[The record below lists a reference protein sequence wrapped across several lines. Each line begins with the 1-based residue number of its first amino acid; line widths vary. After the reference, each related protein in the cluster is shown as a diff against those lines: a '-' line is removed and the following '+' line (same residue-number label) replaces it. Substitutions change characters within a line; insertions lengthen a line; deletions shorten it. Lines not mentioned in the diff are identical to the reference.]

1 MGLRRQVDHR
11 ECRSAD
17 GAGSSPAYGAH
28 PVKLDFLQ
36 SMLNGPSLPSPSS
49 VAATVLELIDQPE
62 LDIAALQSVIACDPV
77 LTVKTLHAANQP
89 DVQASRPISTLPQ
102 AIAPLGAVKIKAAV
116 LTFGVAPMREWPGG
130 GVAFDYKLH
139 WRHALTTAVAARD
152 LMGEEPTLRDEAY
165 AAGLLQD
172 IGVLALQ
179 RAMPERYQAVL
190 ARLGESSAE
199 LWLLERAE
207 LGTDHMEVGQ
217 ALLQKWRLPS
227 VLWCPIGV
235 HHQPEAIEGSDAIER
250 QLARV
255 LRVAAQV
262 GKVFCF
268 THDATALLR
277 LKELAQLVLG
287 LSESELEAILS
298 RIDPQ
303 IRETVT
309 RFDLDVGESLSWEQL
324 LTQANQSLA
333 GLARQ
338 MGTALTAT
346 TQRLDQSD
354 RAARALRVARF
365 AAEAANRAKSE
376 FLANMSHEIRTP
388 MTAILGYLD
397 LLIDGERSGE
407 EHARYVEVIRRNG
420 EHLLAILDDILD
432 LSKLEAGRIT
442 VERQPCSP
450 YRILEDTASSL
461 ACRAT
466 GKGLAIG
473 TEYRGPIPETISTDP
488 TRLRQILT
496 NLIGNAI
503 KYTESGKVRVILQLE
518 GPADAL
524 EPQLRFEVIDTGIG
538 IPEPQQAKIFE
549 PFTQADPS
557 SVARLGGSGLGLAI
571 CKRMMELLGG
581 EISVTSTVGKGS
593 TFAFTIATGS
603 LSGVRLLEN
612 PRATLT
618 RPEGPKPMDSVAL
631 SGQVLL
637 AEDGPDNQRLIAL
650 KLRKVGLQV
659 DVADN
664 GRSALEKAFAARD
677 SGTPYDVILM
687 DVQMP
692 ELDGLAATS
701 RLRESGYAG
710 PIIALTAFAMPS
722 DRERCLQAGCD
733 DFVSKPIDWSRLFS
747 LLRDCL
753 NEDKPD

>member
-1 MGLRRQVDHR
+1 MK
-11 ECRSAD
+11 
-17 GAGSSPAYGAH
+17 P
-28 PVKLDFLQ
+28 DFLQ
-36 SMLNGPSLPSPSS
+36 SMLDGPSLPSPSS
-49 VAATVLELIDQPE
+49 VAATVLELIDQRE
-62 LDIAALQSVIACDPV
+62 LDMAALQSVIACDPV
-77 LTVKTLHAANQP
+77 LTAKILRAANQP
-89 DVQASRPISTLPQ
+89 DVRASRPISTLTQ
-102 AIAPLGAVKIKAAV
+102 AIAILGVEKIKAAV
-116 LTFGVAPMREWPGG
+116 LTFGVAPVQDWSSGSG
-130 GVAFDYKLH
+130 AFDYKLH

-152 LMGEEPTLRDEAY
+152 LMGDEPTLRDEAY
-165 AAGLLQD
+165 VAGLLQD

-179 RAMPERYQAVL
+179 RAMPERYSAVL
-190 ARLGESSAE
+190 ARLGESSGE

-207 LGTDHMEVGQ
+207 FGTDHMEVGR

-287 LSESELEAILS
+287 LSESELEIILS
-298 RIDPQ
+298 RLDPQ
-303 IRETVT
+303 IRDAVS

-324 LTQANQSLA
+324 LTHANERLA

-338 MGTALTAT
+338 MGSALTDT
-346 TQRLDQSD
+346 KQRLDASD
-354 RAARALRVARF
+354 RAARSLRVARF

-397 LLIDGERSGE
+397 LLIDGDRSAE
-407 EHARYVEVIRRNG
+407 DHTRYVEVIRRNG

-432 LSKLEAGRIT
+432 LSKLEAGRVT
-442 VERQPCSP
+442 VERVPCSP
-450 YRILEDTASSL
+450 HRILEDTTSSL

-503 KYTESGKVRVILQLE
+503 KYTESGEVRVVLQLE
-518 GPADAL
+518 DPPDAAG
-524 EPQLRFEVIDTGIG
+524 PQLRFEVTDTGMG
-538 IPEPQQAKIFE
+538 IPEPHHVKIFE

-557 SVARLGGSGLGLAI
+557 SVARLGGTGLGLPI
-571 CKRMMELLGG
+571 CKRMTELLGG
-581 EISVTSTVGKGS
+581 EISVRSQPGKGS

-603 LSGVRLLEN
+603 LAEVRLLEN
-612 PRATLT
+612 SRATLT
-618 RPEGPKPMDSVAL
+618 KPEPPQPKHTAQL
-631 SGQVLL
+631 NGNVLL

-650 KLRKVGLQV
+650 KLRKSGLQV
-659 DVADN
+659 DVAEN
-664 GRSALEKAFAARD
+664 GRSALEKALAARD
-677 SGTPYDVILM
+677 AGTPYDVILM
-687 DVQMP
+687 DIQMP
-692 ELDGLAATS
+692 ELDGLTATS
-701 RLRESGYAG
+701 RLREAGYRG

-722 DRERCLQAGCD
+722 DRERCLRAGCD
-733 DFVSKPIDWSRLFS
+733 DFVSKPIDWTRLFS
-747 LLRDCL
+747 LLTHHL
-753 NEDKPD
+753 DKSS

>member
-1 MGLRRQVDHR
+1 M
-11 ECRSAD
+11 
-17 GAGSSPAYGAH
+17 
-28 PVKLDFLQ
+28 KLDLLQ
-36 SMLNGPSLPSPSS
+36 SMLNAPSLPSPST

-62 LDIAALQSVIACDPV
+62 LDMAALQSVIACDPV
-77 LTVKTLHAANQP
+77 LTAKVLRAANQP
-89 DVQASRPISTLPQ
+89 DLRASRPISTLPQ
-102 AIAPLGAVKIKAAV
+102 ATALLGVEKIKAAV
-116 LTFGVAPMREWPGG
+116 LTFGVAPVREWSNSS
-130 GVAFDYKLH
+130 VAFDYKLH

-152 LMGEEPTLRDEAY
+152 LVGDEPTLRDEAY
-165 AAGLLQD
+165 VAGLLQD

-179 RAMPERYQAVL
+179 RAMPKRYHTVL
-190 ARLGESSAE
+190 ARLGESRGE
-199 LWLLERAE
+199 LWVLERAE
-207 LGTDHMEVGQ
+207 LGTDHMEVGR

-268 THDATALLR
+268 TQDATALLR

-298 RIDPQ
+298 RLDPQ
-303 IRETVT
+303 IRAAVA
-309 RFDLDVGESLSWEQL
+309 RFDLDVGESLTWDQL
-324 LTQANQSLA
+324 LTRANLRLA

-346 TQRLDQSD
+346 KQRLDESD
-354 RAARALRVARF
+354 RAARALRVGRF

-397 LLIDGERSGE
+397 LLIDGDQASE

-442 VERQPCSP
+442 VDRVPCSP
-450 YRILEDTASSL
+450 YRILEDTTSSL

-466 GKGLAIG
+466 GKGLTIG
-473 TEYRGPIPETISTDP
+473 TEYRGAIPEEISTDP

-503 KYTESGKVRVILQLE
+503 KYTESGEVRVVLQLK
-518 GPADAL
+518 GSANAS
-524 EPQLRFEVIDTGIG
+524 EPHLRFEIIDTGVG
-538 IPEPQQAKIFE
+538 IPEPQRAKIFE

-557 SVARLGGSGLGLAI
+557 SVARLGGTGLGLAI
-571 CKRMMELLGG
+571 CKRMTELLGG
-581 EISVTSTVGKGS
+581 KISVSSEDGKGS
-593 TFAFTIATGS
+593 TFAFTIATGP
-603 LSGVRLLEN
+603 LSEVRLLEN

-618 RPEGPKPMDSVAL
+618 QPEPPKPSEHVQLEGHA
-631 SGQVLL
+631 LL

-650 KLRKVGLQV
+650 KLRKAGLQV
-659 DVADN
+659 DVAEN

-677 SGTPYDVILM
+677 AGTPYDVILM

-701 RLRESGYAG
+701 RLREAGYPG

-722 DRERCLQAGCD
+722 DRERCMRAGCD
-733 DFVSKPIDWSRLFS
+733 DFVSKPIDWPRLFS
-747 LLRDCL
+747 LLTDCL
-753 NEDKPD
+753 SKDKSD